1 MATTT
6 DTDALLAEMDAFL
19 AECAA
24 TDARVVALLAQPV
37 VIRSISGRLAALRTG
52 IEALAVDTAVHQA
65 EQAEIERQIE
75 ALEQAD

>member
-6 DTDALLAEMDAFL
+6 DTDALLAEMDTFL

-24 TDARVVALLAQPV
+24 TDARVEALLAQPV

-52 IEALAVDTAVHQA
+52 IEALAVDTAARQA
-65 EQAEIERQIE
+65 EQAEIERQID